1 MSNLLGFSIKISATI
16 ATLAI
21 GAIFLWS
28 CFDGEGVADT
38 PGEKIVTA
46 PTPDIE
52 ATIEARLDFITT
64 LPKAETDV
72 LIKEIEVLVEVIKE
86 VEVPVEVIKEVE
98 VLVEVEKVVEV
109 IKEVEVIVVATPPP
123 SMNEKIDGSFP
134 LDVLGVTNNS
144 GSAIVAVSTGGTG
157 FLVNSEGLV
166 VTNAHVVSTLTDEM
180 EATLCYQAEIGNQ
193 YLLKNAE
200 LGEMDATLVAIYPC
214 QDIALL
220 QINADEA
227 VVFEYPHLSFA
238 DSG

>member
-1 MSNLLGFSIKISATI
+1 LSNLLGFSIKISATI

-38 PGEKIVTA
+38 TEEKIVTA

-52 ATIEARLDFITT
+52 ATVEARLDFIAT

-86 VEVPVEVIKEVE
+86 VEVPVEVIKEIE
-98 VLVEVEKVVEV
+98 VPVEV
-109 IKEVEVIVVATPPP
+109 IKEVEVILVATPTPI
-123 SMNEKIDGSFP
+123 SNENIESSFP

-144 GSAIVAVSTGGTG
+144 ASAIVEISSGGTG
-157 FLVNSEGLV
+157 FLVNSAGLV

-180 EATLCYQAEIGNQ
+180 EATMCYQAEIGNQ

-214 QDIALL
+214 RDIALL
-220 QINADEA
+220 QINVDEP
-227 VVFEYPHLSFA
+227 VVF
-238 DSG
+238 